1 MPEFKPGARLSKK
14 PPLNEQEL
22 IRSTPTGAPPIT

>member
-22 IRSTPTGAPPIT
+22 YQIGNSIW

>member
-1 MPEFKPGARLSKK
+1 MPEFKPGARLSRK

-22 IRSTPTGAPPIT
+22 YQIDATGAPPIT